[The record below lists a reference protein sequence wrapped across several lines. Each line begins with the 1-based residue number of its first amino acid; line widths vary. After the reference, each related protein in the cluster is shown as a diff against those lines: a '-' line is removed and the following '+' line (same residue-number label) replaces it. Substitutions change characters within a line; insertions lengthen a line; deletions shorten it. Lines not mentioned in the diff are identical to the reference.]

1 MIISASLASPTM
13 ADSWN
18 WRDDRVPRI
27 DGKRAIVTG
36 AASGLGA
43 YIAEAL
49 SAKGAAVVLA
59 DKDLKGAESVAERI
73 RSSVPGSEPCVQELD
88 LSDPVS
94 IERFASLYRAERRTL
109 DLLINNAGIMTPPY
123 GRTALG
129 FESQWGVNHLG
140 HFSLTYHLL
149 PLLCAT
155 PGSRLVT
162 QTSIVHR
169 GGRINFND
177 INSERSYSPWNAYKQ
192 SKLATLLF
200 SRELDKRLR
209 ALGIESPISIASHPG
224 LVNTHLYQNRERMRR
239 WLRPFMHG
247 LEFGAM
253 PVLRAAL
260 DPNAKGGQ
268 LYGPDGWMEFKG
280 RAVPV
285 RPHRRGRDMAL
296 ASQVWT
302 LSEMMTGLDLTTR
315 LEECRSSVPR

>member
-1 MIISASLASPTM
+1 MIISALLASPIM
-13 ADSWN
+13 ADTWN
-18 WRDDRVPRI
+18 WRDGRVPRM

-49 SAKGAAVVLA
+49 SEKGATVVLA
-59 DKDLKGAESVAERI
+59 DKDLKGAGSVAERI
-73 RSSVPGSEPCVQELD
+73 RSLVPGSAPYVQELD
-88 LSDPVS
+88 LADPVS
-94 IERFASLYRAERRTL
+94 IERFATSYKAEQRTL

-123 GRTALG
+123 GRTVLG

-169 GGRINFND
+169 GGRIDLDD

-200 SRELDKRLR
+200 SRELDRRLR
-209 ALGIESPISIASHPG
+209 ALGIESPVSIASHPG
-224 LVNTHLYQNRERMRR
+224 LVNTPLYRNRERMRR

-253 PVLRAAL
+253 PALRAAL
-260 DPNAKGGQ
+260 DPDAEGGQ
-268 LYGPDGWMEFKG
+268 LYGPDGWMEFRG
-280 RAVPV
+280 PAVPV

-296 ASQVWT
+296 ASRVWT
-302 LSEMMTGLDLTTR
+302 LSETMTGLDMSSR
-315 LEECRSSVPR
+315 LEECRSSGIR